1 MGVARAYVRAMPD
14 LDLGPND
21 YRKQDPE
28 TGAWLRNVDKKD
40 ARRWGIIC
48 IAFIVFFLSYC
59 GLNGAADSVSIGAAM
74 AGIGFAAG
82 GLITL
87 SLKRGS

>member
-1 MGVARAYVRAMPD
+1 MRFHGYFSVMPD

-48 IAFIVFFLSYC
+48 IAFIVFFLGY
-59 GLNGAADSVSIGAAM
+59 GAITEGGPQIAVGAFM
-74 AGIGFAAG
+74 AVMGFAAG

-87 SLKRGS
+87 SLRRLGS